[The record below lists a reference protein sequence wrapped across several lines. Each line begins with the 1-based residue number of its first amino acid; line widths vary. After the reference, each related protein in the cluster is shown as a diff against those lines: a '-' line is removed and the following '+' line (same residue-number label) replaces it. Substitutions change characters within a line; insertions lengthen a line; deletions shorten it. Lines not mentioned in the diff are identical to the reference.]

1 MFAFSLGC
9 NGGFKNEMKTLAF
22 GGDTTP
28 TLFMIRDENKGG
40 AFGISFLEW
49 KVVVEEEEV

>member
-28 TLFMIRDENKGG
+28 TLFMIGDENKGG